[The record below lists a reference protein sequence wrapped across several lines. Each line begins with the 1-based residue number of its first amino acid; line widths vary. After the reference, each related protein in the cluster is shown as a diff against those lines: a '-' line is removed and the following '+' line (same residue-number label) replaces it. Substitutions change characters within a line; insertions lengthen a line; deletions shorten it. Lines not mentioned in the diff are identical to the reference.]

1 MTDPIADMLTRV
13 RNANTASHDTTECPV
28 SKEKLAIAAI
38 LKDEGYI
45 EDFETVGE
53 GVQRVLRVRLKYGP
67 DRERM
72 LSGIKR
78 VSKPGRRVYVGAD
91 KLPKVLGGLGVAI
104 ISTSSGMMTDRQ
116 ARRLNVGGE
125 VVAYVW

>member
-1 MTDPIADMLTRV
+1 MTDPLADMLTRV
-13 RNANTASHDTTECPV
+13 RNANAASLETTQCPV
-28 SKEKLAIAAI
+28 SKEKLAVASI
-38 LKDEGYI
+38 LHSEGYI
-45 EDFETVGE
+45 EGFETDGE
-53 GVQRVLRVRLKYGP
+53 GVKRVLRIRLKYGP

-72 LSGIKR
+72 LAGIRR
-78 VSKPGRRVYVGAD
+78 VSKPGRRVYAGAG
-91 KLPKVLGGLGVAI
+91 KLPRVMGGLGVAI